1 MRAGTLVLL
10 VFSAVAA
17 VVIAS
22 SVTSADNHVVYGCF
36 LNNGEVFWDGYG
48 HPAAFEG
55 FGGPYVLGAILGP
68 ECDEF
73 PSRTDYEDK
82 RIWSPEYQSTT
93 PTPVPP
99 PRQRLHQRQHL
110 RRRLRLH
117 LRLYRRPRRCPRR
130 CRLRYLM
137 LAADHSGLTL
147 RTASGTT
154 VKRCCIA
161 TGSLPFIATRSS
173 MAQLYVPR

>member
-68 ECDEF
+68 ECDEY
-73 PSRTDYEDK
+73 PSRADYEDK
-82 RIWSPEYQSTT
+82 RIWSPEYESTT

-99 PRQRLHQRQHL
+99 TPTPVPPTPTPVPPTPTPTPTPLPTPTAVPTAVPDAGGGPEWPFSPYCFWNDRQTV
-110 RRRLRLH
+110 
-117 LRLYRRPRRCPRR
+117 LYC
-130 CRLRYLM
+130 Y
-137 LAADHSGLTL
+137 G
-147 RTASGTT
+147 
-154 VKRCCIA
+154 
-161 TGSLPFIATRSS
+161 
-173 MAQLYVPR
+173 